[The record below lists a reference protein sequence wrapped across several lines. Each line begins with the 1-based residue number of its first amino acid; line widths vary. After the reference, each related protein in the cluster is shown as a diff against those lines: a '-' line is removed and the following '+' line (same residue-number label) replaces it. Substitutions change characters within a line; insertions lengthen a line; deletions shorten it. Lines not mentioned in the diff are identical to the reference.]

1 MLKSKKTYTE
11 LWDKIKDL
19 IRSTTNISGDY
30 DEKYIK
36 IQFNSDDNVPLYKV
50 LKLPNLTIAVKSVFQ
65 EDRKYYP
72 QVFLEE

>member
-19 IRSTTNISGDY
+19 SRPITNISGDY

-36 IQFNSDDNVPLYKV
+36 IQFNSDDNLPLYKV
-50 LKLPNLTIAVKSVFQ
+50 LKLPNLAIAVKSVFQ